1 MNQSL
6 RFLLLAALIWDTLP
20 APTLAQTQDFDVA
33 LERVGPFCPTNLLE
47 GDRDFAGTPKI
58 YIRTDIRISSDGLRL
73 LLSSRFYARE
83 EGGDHTTVDQTFTQT
98 LWTAPDGQRIV
109 QYAVLTGPNNANLRW
124 SEPRRRGYQEYCNDD
139 CAKDMMRQ
147 PEFIQQHRVI
157 GDTEGEDISYGG
169 RCDDASTSFRW
180 PLVACWLAAPQP
192 TRLKRRPPLVADTT
206 TPIVKHPALDTTVP
220 IARHPTLERRK
231 KSKPVHF

>member
-1 MNQSL
+1 MTPFL
-6 RFLLLAALIWDTLP
+6 RFLLLPILLWAALL
-20 APTLAQTQDFDVA
+20 APTRAQTQDFDVA
-33 LERVGPFCPTNLLE
+33 LERVGPFCPTHLIE
-47 GDRDFAGTPKI
+47 GDRDFGGTPKI

-147 PEFIQQHRVI
+147 PEFVQQHRVI
-157 GDTEGEDISYGG
+157 GDTEGDDISYSG
-169 RCDDASTSFRW
+169 RCDDASTSFSLAISRL
-180 PLVACWLAAPQP
+180 LVSCIPTNPAQTTNNSRSAYKDSDTKAPN
-192 TRLKRRPPLVADTT
+192 TRYNSADSKAPNT
-206 TPIVKHPALDTTVP
+206 
-220 IARHPTLERRK
+220 RK
-231 KSKPVHF
+231 KKKE